1 MELKKLDRTK
11 IYMKHLWRMTTTIT
25 FSVFDLDDY
34 YESNPTL
41 EEIKKLPLKVD
52 KETGHLFL
60 EPKKK
65 LLSPK
70 QKKERLD
77 EENRQLKKVFGGD
90 MISNYRKLC
99 ESMVSDYPDDFYMYE
114 EYLVYIHY
122 LFLFEDVSSYLEQF
136 DDDLKN
142 KVLDFYRKNIP
153 KMDLLSFME

>member
-1 MELKKLDRTK
+1 MELKKLDRTE
-11 IYMKHLWRMTTTIT
+11 IWMTTTIT

-34 YESNPTL
+34 YERHPTF

-52 KETGHLFL
+52 KETGHLYTNPIFL

-65 LLSPK
+65 LLSPN
-70 QKKERLD
+70 QKKKRLD

-90 MISNYRKLC
+90 MISSYRKLC
-99 ESMVSDYPDDFYMYE
+99 ESLVSDYPDDFYMYE

-153 KMDLLSFME
+153 KST